1 MLVQEEYDVC
11 GVSGQHFENSNQLS
25 VLCSEVMTNRSFPP
39 GRYWHRECRATQIL
53 GSMYAHSCP
62 AMLVIP
68 RQFKFF
74 FESDERDTVFTYP
87 AHQDPEAS
95 QFWNASAMSEMG
107 SDFLKA
113 ICVCILSPRAGC
125 DERRKPS
132 DITAQSLTKSPQIAR
147 KALKELENSAEI
159 PSKTSSDKKSCL
171 QNANA
176 ASKARA
182 PKFLSGYHDG
192 RPVYTTIRVA
202 SDEAAHAIWKL
213 KRQQDA
219 ASASSEVAVP
229 VHMAG
234 GLPA

>member
-1 MLVQEEYDVC
+1 MC
-11 GVSGQHFENSNQLS
+11 GVSGQHFQNSNQRS

-113 ICVCILSPRAGC
+113 ICVCLLSPRAGC
-125 DERRKPS
+125 DEERKPS

-182 PKFLSGYHDG
+182 PKFL
-192 RPVYTTIRVA
+192 RV
-202 SDEAAHAIWKL
+202 S
-213 KRQQDA
+213 RRA
-219 ASASSEVAVP
+219 ASVHHYSSRIRRSRPRDLEAQASARRRFGKFGSRSPCAYGRRIACVIP
-229 VHMAG
+229 SRDDQ
-234 GLPA
+234 